1 VQCVPWVR
9 SACRFGMSAA
19 AEEGVPPAAAAGAA
33 DGAVTATTTGE
44 PEPQDDAMACQG
56 FEPKGRGGLR
66 TWCRGCGQHLDSHS
80 TAVVAAPPRPATPAP
95 APALPHQ
102 SDTAARPDAALLAQK
117 EASLIAS
124 YEHLYRQMVATSSA
138 AVLGFD
144 ALERAVA
151 AHNDAV
157 RCYDKEMTA
166 LNRERLAELAGGWGR
181 LLRVG
186 GGAAA
191 GCGGMRVSDLGEQV
205 RAAHQ
210 SVGNNSSNP
219 GKRGADR
226 IFATATGGLVSAA
239 EAGELRRAIDLVGF
253 RPFIRTLPE
262 ATTGLS
268 KREPRRTHT
277 ALVLHDEALAA
288 WLWPRVEPLVR
299 DFEPT
304 YNYQRWQA
312 RCINPCF
319 RCLRYGEGQVF
330 ETHTDDVYSNA
341 AVTYRSFLT
350 VVIYCNEGFEGGE
363 LRFVKTRGRGGAA
376 EVVVGSENVEGS
388 DSGRVLATV
397 VPAAGLTMV
406 FDHELLHEALPP
418 IGDTPKYIIRTDVIF
433 ALHKK

>member
-1 VQCVPWVR
+1 
-9 SACRFGMSAA
+9 
-19 AEEGVPPAAAAGAA
+19 
-33 DGAVTATTTGE
+33 
-44 PEPQDDAMACQG
+44 MACQG

-80 TAVVAAPPRPATPAP
+80 ASVAAVAVAEGVHLPPEPVSAAAVAAFPA
-95 APALPHQ
+95 
-102 SDTAARPDAALLAQK
+102 DALLAQK

-124 YEHLYRQMVATSSA
+124 YEHLYRQMVATSSSTA
-138 AVLGFD
+138 LGFD

-151 AHNDAV
+151 AHNGAV

-166 LNRERLAELAGGWGR
+166 LNRARLAELAGGWGR

-191 GCGGMRVSDLGEQV
+191 ACGGVRVSELGEQV

-219 GKRGADR
+219 AKRGADR
-226 IFATATGGLVSAA
+226 IFATATVGLVSAA
-239 EAGELRRAIDLVGF
+239 EARELRRAIDLVGF

-262 ATTGLS
+262 TTTGLS

-299 DFEPT
+299 DFEPM

-319 RCLRYGEGQVF
+319 RCLRYGEGQIF

-341 AVTYRSFLT
+341 AVTCRSFLT

-363 LRFVKTRGRGGAA
+363 LRFVKTRGPSHELSHPPEGVPPQGGGGGGGGGDAGGGGGGGGKRCAA
-376 EVVVGSENVEGS
+376 E
-388 DSGRVLATV
+388 
-397 VPAAGLTMV
+397 
-406 FDHELLHEALPP
+406 
-418 IGDTPKYIIRTDVIF
+418 
-433 ALHKK
+433 